1 MHCLST
7 NLHYFNLFIGAIL
20 VIVFTSARSEQISA
34 SLVAP
39 RQAPTSCMNEGD
51 GDIYGLGVRI
61 GLYLQWAESLIAR
74 LLDS

>member
-1 MHCLST
+1 
-7 NLHYFNLFIGAIL
+7 
-20 VIVFTSARSEQISA
+20 
-34 SLVAP
+34 
-39 RQAPTSCMNEGD
+39 MNEGD